1 MHLISSQTL
10 FKFIITVLLPPSIC
24 FFSGIR
30 MEKINMRSLHT
41 QAKIV
46 GTLVTVAGALLM
58 ILYKGPVVEFV
69 WTKGRSHHNIA
80 STASQDESHWLMG
93 TISILFSCFSW
104 ASFFILQVSAPSL
117 MRILLKVSFSET
129 MKSLLLMCLSL

>member
-1 MHLISSQTL
+1 
-10 FKFIITVLLPPSIC
+10 
-24 FFSGIR
+24 
-30 MEKINMRSLHT
+30 MRSLHT

-58 ILYKGPVVEFV
+58 ILYEGPVVEFV
-69 WTKGRSHHNIA
+69 WTKGRHHHNIA
-80 STASQDESHWLMG
+80 STTSQDESHWLMG